1 LTTRQATTS
10 LVDRLVPVPQV
21 LCVGHVSLDA
31 ISLIDRPLG
40 EDERVVSRAGVIA
53 SGGPAATAAVALAR
67 LGVDVG
73 FIGTVGDDWAGTFAR
88 RELEHE
94 GVDVAGLRTVPG
106 STALSTIRVDAN
118 SGHRSIAAFDGVSGA
133 PEMRTSDIAAARAAS
148 WIHVDHIGAAA
159 IPVLRGAGVTTPLS
173 VDAGNPIPGLDL
185 RSIDLYA
192 PTEQRLLE
200 RYPGRTMEDAVLAA
214 VGDLRGRGMVAVTR
228 GSAGS
233 LAAVRAE
240 DGRIE
245 VLEESGFEVPVVS
258 TLGAGDVFHGA
269 LVAGLIRGLE
279 VGSALC
285 LANACAALSCR
296 ALDGRSAIPSWDEA
310 LRFAADAGRPIIVDR
325 ERAVATGSRGVA

>member
-1 LTTRQATTS
+1 
-10 LVDRLVPVPQV
+10 VPQV

-31 ISLIDRPLG
+31 ISLIDRPLA
-40 EDERVVSRAGVIA
+40 EDERLVARAGVIA

-73 FIGTVGDDWAGTFAR
+73 FIGTVGDDWAGAFAR
-88 RELEHE
+88 GELERE
-94 GVDVAGLRTVPG
+94 GVDVAGVRTRPG
-106 STALSTIRVDAN
+106 PTAVSTIWVDAT
-118 SGHRSIAAFDGVSGA
+118 SGQRSIAAFNGVSLT
-133 PEMRTSDIAAARAAS
+133 PELTTPDIAAARAAS
-148 WIHVDHIGAAA
+148 WIHVDHIGAGA

-173 VDAGNPIPGLDL
+173 VDEGNPIPGLDL
-185 RSIDLYA
+185 RVIDLYA

-200 RYPGRTMEDAVLAA
+200 RYPRRTVEDAALPA
-214 VGDLRGRGMVAVTR
+214 VGDLDGRGMVAVTR

-233 LAAVRAE
+233 LAAERAE

-258 TLGAGDVFHGA
+258 ALGAGDVFHGA
-269 LVAGLIRGLE
+269 LLAGLIRGLE